1 MAARSTTR
9 RSCRRQPRLF
19 PQHWAS
25 SRRFFIA
32 RTTCE
37 HGCFL
42 DGPFEEERS
51 ASCGEEIAPYC
62 GNGTLESW
70 EDCEPE
76 PDAECTEPGCPV
88 PGRLVTCTPGCRRVE
103 SYECRLPIEI
113 CGNGLDDDCDRATD
127 EGCNAECC
135 TDLVDDNGDGTTD
148 CNDPTCAADP
158 ACVPCRTGKEMCG
171 DGCDNDNDCR
181 TDAEDEDCAFAPGP
195 CIVGCPFGP
204 ETCGNACDDDGD
216 GWVDCADPDCA
227 GDSDCLDCV
236 GWLEVGLRCDDLVDN
251 DCDGLTDACD
261 LDCVS
266 GPRIEW
272 CTNGIDDD
280 GDGQRDCSDADC
292 ACDVRC
298 LAIMPEDCDNG
309 WDDDADTL
317 IDIEDWDCPRPC
329 E

>member
-1 MAARSTTR
+1 
-9 RSCRRQPRLF
+9 
-19 PQHWAS
+19 
-25 SRRFFIA
+25 
-32 RTTCE
+32 
-37 HGCFL
+37 
-42 DGPFEEERS
+42 
-51 ASCGEEIAPYC
+51 
-62 GNGTLESW
+62 
-70 EDCEPE
+70 
-76 PDAECTEPGCPV
+76 
-88 PGRLVTCTPGCRRVE
+88 
-103 SYECRLPIEI
+103 
-113 CGNGLDDDCDRATD
+113 
-127 EGCNAECC
+127 
-135 TDLVDDNGDGTTD
+135 
-148 CNDPTCAADP
+148 
-158 ACVPCRTGKEMCG
+158 
-171 DGCDNDNDCR
+171 
-181 TDAEDEDCAFAPGP
+181 
-195 CIVGCPFGP
+195 
-204 ETCGNACDDDGD
+204 
-216 GWVDCADPDCA
+216 
-227 GDSDCLDCV
+227 V